1 MATTF
6 QYPQFN
12 PPGTQARTMANPLA
26 SAIPSFP
33 QLNTAATNNISAML
47 SGLPSTST
55 ARRANAFFGQQSGMP
70 GSDFVR
76 NRGFDLYNTQA
87 DQYQQQGFDNF
98 LKMLAG
104 YSGTVAPTFG
114 QQIDQDQ
121 FAQTMDF
128 RERQAEADRA
138 LQRAAQS
145 RADLQAGI
153 GRLWNTDERGNEY
166 DITGRRVGWNN
177 MWKFPLARGRF

>member
-6 QYPQFN
+6 QYPQFL
-12 PPGTQARTMANPLA
+12 PPGTRLGTPPNFNATVN

-104 YSGTVAPTFG
+104 YSGTVMPTTA

-128 RERQAEADRA
+128 RNRQAAADRA
-138 LQRAAQS
+138 LQ
-145 RADLQAGI
+145 
-153 GRLWNTDERGNEY
+153 ERQFALEERKNAPKEY
-166 DITGRRVGWNN
+166 SWTQITPGPVPGGFRN
-177 MWKFPLARGRF
+177 WKVMR

>member
-1 MATTF
+1 
-6 QYPQFN
+6 
-12 PPGTQARTMANPLA
+12 
-26 SAIPSFP
+26 
-33 QLNTAATNNISAML
+33 
-47 SGLPSTST
+47 
-55 ARRANAFFGQQSGMP
+55 MP

-76 NRGFDLYNTQA
+76 NRGFDLYNMQA

-104 YSGTVAPTFG
+104 YSGTVMPTTG

-128 RERQAEADRA
+128 RNRQAAAELA

-153 GRLWNTDERGNEY
+153 GKVWNTDEEGNEY
-166 DITGRRVGWNN
+166 DITGRRVGWNKR
-177 MWKFPLARGRF
+177 WVYPIARGRF